1 MPRPIKKEYCD
12 LHLTNAKPKE
22 KPYGLFIGGGLYLEV
37 MPAGGKSWRFKYRF
51 EGQEKR
57 LTLGQ
62 YPYMS
67 LKAARTKRDE
77 LKTILAQGL
86 DPALA
91 DKSKAENSFASISKK
106 WYAAKEPGWAPSHK
120 ERIWGRFESDLF
132 PALGV
137 RPIKEITAPE
147 LLAVVRKIEA
157 RGAVDSAHRTLQSC
171 GQVWRFAVAEG
182 IVERDITADL
192 RGALKTV
199 KKKNYPTIT
208 DPKEIGILLRAID
221 GYPGNEIVRLALRL
235 APLVFLRPGELRCA
249 EWKEIDLEAA
259 IWKLPAERMKIRKP
273 HQVPLCRQ
281 ALGILHEL
289 HAITGQGR
297 YLFPGMRTQTDPISD
312 MTLVN
317 ALRRLGYGSD
327 DFCAHSF
334 RSMASTLLH
343 ENGFNS
349 DWIEVQLSH
358 KDRNPIKAAYNHALY
373 WEDRKK
379 MMAWWGDYLE
389 SLTYVRP
396 IIRIA

>member
-1 MPRPIKKEYCD
+1 MAINKLSDKQICS
-12 LHLTNAKPKE
+12 LKPKE
-22 KPYGLFIGGGLYLEV
+22 KTYRVFDGEGLFLEV
-37 MPAGGKSWRFKYRF
+37 LPSGGKSWRIKYF
-51 EGQEKR
+51 FHGQEKR
-57 LTLGQ
+57 LGLGP
-62 YPYMS
+62 YPYLT
-67 LKAARTKRDE
+67 LKAARARRDE

-86 DPALA
+86 DPAVADRAKGENTFAALA
-91 DKSKAENSFASISKK
+91 QK
-106 WYAAKEPGWAPSHK
+106 WYAAREPGWAESHK
-120 ERIWGRFESDLF
+120 EKIWARFEKDLF
-132 PALGV
+132 PALGA
-137 RPIKEITAPE
+137 RPIKEITVPE

-182 IVERDITADL
+182 VAERDITADL

-208 DPKEIGILLRAID
+208 DPKEIGNLLRAIE
-221 GYPGNEIVRLALRL
+221 GYPGNEVVRLALRL

-249 EWKEIDLEAA
+249 EWREIDFESAM
-259 IWKLPAERMKIRKP
+259 WKLPAERMKSRKR

-281 ALGILHEL
+281 ALGILREL
-289 HAITGQGR
+289 RAVTGQGR

-317 ALRRLGYGSD
+317 ALRRLGYGPE

-334 RSMASTLLH
+334 RSMASTVLH

-349 DWIEVQLSH
+349 DWIEVQLAH
-358 KDRNPIKAAYNHALY
+358 QDKNPIKAAYNHALY

-389 SLTYVRP
+389 SLVYVKP
-396 IIRIA
+396 ILRIA